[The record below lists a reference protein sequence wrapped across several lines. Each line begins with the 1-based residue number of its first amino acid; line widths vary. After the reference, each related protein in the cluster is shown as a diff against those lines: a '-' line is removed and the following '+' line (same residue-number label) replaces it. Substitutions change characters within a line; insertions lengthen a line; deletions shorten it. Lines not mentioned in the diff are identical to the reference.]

1 MENQIIKT
9 TGNIKS
15 ILLSEKELW
24 ISEHEIKDFESFKK
38 AVQGVGVIDGT
49 IYKLI
54 YFSQIQYNEESE
66 TVKLVYKVGSM
77 VSKLRLNFE
86 SKNNAAQ
93 FAESLG
99 TRLELKRSEGEEKKI
114 GPLVYNLIY
123 VLIAAVVTIFLG
135 NYDGTVGESSS
146 RKSRLGRAILQI
158 LYDTIGQVGLIII
171 GTLVTLFF
179 VYKLYKRF
187 KQPVNDVTFK
197 KK

>member
-135 NYDGTVGESSS
+135 HIYY
-146 RKSRLGRAILQI
+146 Q
-158 LYDTIGQVGLIII
+158 LIIQI
-171 GTLVTLFF
+171 NLIKRMTL
-179 VYKLYKRF
+179 
-187 KQPVNDVTFK
+187 KQMISPI
-197 KK
+197 